1 MNSFDKKF
9 GLLHFI
15 GIGGI
20 GMSGIAEVLVNLGYE
35 VSGSDIVENQN
46 VLRLKRLGVN
56 IFKGHKKTNIEE
68 ASMVIVSSA
77 IDHNNEEVIEARKL
91 RIPIVKRAEMLAE
104 LMRFKKSISVAGTH
118 GKTTTTSLMATI
130 LEAAN
135 LDPTVINGGI
145 INSYKSNAKIGSS
158 NWMVV
163 EADESDGSFI
173 KLPSTNV
180 IITNI
185 DSEHLDFYGNFR
197 NLKEAFKQFINN
209 IPFYGIAVVCLD
221 NPTVQSIIS
230 EIEDKRIITYGIS
243 PQADYR
249 AQNIVNKD
257 GRTFFTLEVSP
268 KAHTPTKSIDGIT
281 SNIPGIHNVQNVL
294 AACAMA
300 IEMGIKPDVF
310 KKALENFEGVNRRFS
325 FLSSFKGVKIFDDY
339 GHHPVEI
346 RATLSAAREVS
357 KNKVVA
363 VVQPHRYSRL
373 KMLFPDFTTAF
384 NDADTVFITNI
395 YSAGETEDEGISD
408 EHLISALVASGHK
421 DVRKYKNL
429 DNLHEFLENNL
440 GEGDLI
446 IFLGAGD
453 ITQHARNFSDLL
465 KRGKNYAKI

>member
-395 YSAGETEDEGISD
+395 YSAGENEDEGISD

-429 DNLHEFLENNL
+429 DNLQEFLVNNL

>member
-20 GMSGIAEVLVNLGYE
+20 GMSGIAEVLVNLGYK

-46 VLRLKRLGVN
+46 VLRLKSLGIN
-56 IFKGHKKTNIEE
+56 IFKGHKKSNIEE
-68 ASMVIVSSA
+68 ASMVVVSSA
-77 IDHNNEEVIEARKL
+77 IDPNNEEVIEARKL
-91 RIPIVKRAEMLAE
+91 RLPIVKRAEMLAE

-145 INSYKSNAKIGSS
+145 INSYRSNAKIGSS
-158 NWMVV
+158 DWMVV

-185 DSEHLDFYGNFR
+185 DSEHLDYYGSFR

-209 IPFYGIAVVCLD
+209 IPFYGMAIVCLD

-249 AQNIVNKD
+249 AQNIVNRD
-257 GRTFFTLEVSP
+257 GRSFFTLEISP
-268 KAHTPTKSIDGIT
+268 KVYSPTKSINGIT

-300 IEMGIKPDVF
+300 VELGIKPIVF
-310 KKALENFEGVNRRFS
+310 KKALDSFEGVKRRFS
-325 FLSSFKGVKIFDDY
+325 FLSSYKGVKIFDDY

-357 KNKVVA
+357 KI
-363 VVQPHRYSRL
+363 R
-373 KMLFPDFTTAF
+373 
-384 NDADTVFITNI
+384 
-395 YSAGETEDEGISD
+395 
-408 EHLISALVASGHK
+408 
-421 DVRKYKNL
+421 
-429 DNLHEFLENNL
+429 
-440 GEGDLI
+440 
-446 IFLGAGD
+446 
-453 ITQHARNFSDLL
+453 
-465 KRGKNYAKI
+465 

>member
-20 GMSGIAEVLVNLGYE
+20 GMSGIAEVLINLGYK
-35 VSGSDIVENQN
+35 VSGSDLVENQN
-46 VLRLKRLGVN
+46 VLRLKSFGIN
-56 IFKGHKKTNIEE
+56 IFIGHKKSNIEE
-68 ASMVIVSSA
+68 ASMVVVSSA
-77 IDHNNEEVIEARKL
+77 IDSNNEEVVEARMR

-118 GKTTTTSLMATI
+118 GKTTTTSLMATV
-130 LEAAN
+130 LETAN
-135 LDPTVINGGI
+135 FDPTVINGGI
-145 INSYKSNAKIGSS
+145 INSYKSNAKLGSS
-158 NWMVV
+158 DWMVV

-173 KLPSTNV
+173 KLPSTNI

-185 DSEHLDFYGNFR
+185 DSEHLDHYGSFR
-197 NLKEAFKQFINN
+197 DLKEAFKQFINN
-209 IPFYGIAVVCLD
+209 IPFYGIAIVCLD

-249 AQNIVNKD
+249 AQDIKTKD
-257 GRTFFTLEVSP
+257 GRTFFTLEISP
-268 KAHTPTKSIDGIT
+268 KVHSPTKSINGII

-294 AACAMA
+294 AVCAMA
-300 IEMGIKPDVF
+300 TELGIKPEIF
-310 KKALENFEGVNRRFS
+310 KMALEGFQGVNRRFS
-325 FLSSFKGVKIFDDY
+325 LLSSFRGINIYDDY

-346 RATLSAAREVS
+346 RATLSAARQVS
-357 KNKVVA
+357 KNRVVA
-363 VVQPHRYSRL
+363 IVQPHRYSRI
-373 KMLFPDFTTAF
+373 KILFEDFTSAF

-395 YSAGETEDEGISD
+395 YSAGEKKDPEITET
-408 EHLISALVASGHK
+408 HLIASLVASGHK

-429 DNLHEFLENNL
+429 EDLRDFLENNL
-440 GEGDLI
+440 EEGDLV

-453 ITQHARNFSDLL
+453 ITHYARSFTKFLNES
-465 KRGKNYAKI
+465 NVNA

>member
-20 GMSGIAEVLVNLGYE
+20 GMSGIAEVLINLGYK
-35 VSGSDIVENQN
+35 VSGSDLVENQN
-46 VLRLKRLGVN
+46 VLRLKSLGIR
-56 IFKGHKKTNIEE
+56 IFIGHKKSNIEE
-68 ASMVIVSSA
+68 ASMVVVSSA
-77 IDHNNEEVIEARKL
+77 IDSNNEEVVEARMR

-130 LEAAN
+130 LETAN
-135 LDPTVINGGI
+135 FDPTVINGGI
-145 INSYKSNAKIGSS
+145 INSYKSNAKLGSS
-158 NWMVV
+158 DWMVV

-173 KLPSTNV
+173 KLPSTNI

-185 DSEHLDFYGNFR
+185 DSEHLDHYGSFR
-197 NLKEAFKQFINN
+197 DLKEAFKQFINN
-209 IPFYGIAVVCLD
+209 IPFYGIAIVCLD

-249 AQNIVNKD
+249 AQDIKTKD
-257 GRTFFTLEVSP
+257 GRTFFTLEISP
-268 KAHTPTKSIDGIT
+268 KVHSPTKSINGII

-294 AACAMA
+294 AVCAMA
-300 IEMGIKPDVF
+300 TELGIKPEIF
-310 KKALENFEGVNRRFS
+310 KMALEGFQGVNRRFS
-325 FLSSFKGVKIFDDY
+325 LLSSFRGINIYDDY

-346 RATLSAAREVS
+346 RATLSAARQVS
-357 KNKVVA
+357 KNRVVA
-363 VVQPHRYSRL
+363 IVQPHRYSRL
-373 KMLFPDFTTAF
+373 KILFEDFTSAF

-395 YSAGETEDEGISD
+395 YSAGEKKDPEITETQ
-408 EHLISALVASGHK
+408 LIASLVASGHK

-429 DNLHEFLENNL
+429 EDLRDFLEKNL
-440 GEGDLI
+440 EEGDLV

-453 ITQHARNFSDLL
+453 ITHHAKSFTKLL
-465 KRGKNYAKI
+465 NESSVNA

>member
-20 GMSGIAEVLVNLGYE
+20 GMSGIAEVLVNLGYK
-35 VSGSDIVENQN
+35 VSGSDLVENQN
-46 VLRLKRLGVN
+46 VSRLKNLGVN
-56 IFKGHKKTNIEE
+56 IFIGHKKNNVDE
-68 ASMVIVSSA
+68 AAMVVVSSA
-77 IDHNNEEVIEARKL
+77 INSNNEEILEAKRRRL
-91 RIPIVKRAEMLAE
+91 PIVKRAEMLAE

-118 GKTTTTSLMATI
+118 GKTTTTSLMAAI
-130 LEAAN
+130 LETAD

-158 NWMVV
+158 DWMVV

-173 KLPSTNV
+173 KLPTTNI

-185 DSEHLDFYGNFR
+185 DAEHLDYYGNFR
-197 NLKEAFKQFINN
+197 ALKEAFKQCINN
-209 IPFYGIAVVCLD
+209 IPFYGMAIVCLD
-221 NPTVQSIIS
+221 NPTIQSILS

-249 AQNIVNKD
+249 AQNIRSKD
-257 GRTFFTLEVSP
+257 GRTFFTLEISP
-268 KAHTPTKSIDGIT
+268 KVYSPTKNIDGLI

-294 AACAMA
+294 AVCAMA
-300 IEMGIKPDVF
+300 IEMGIKTEVV

-325 FLSSFKGVKIFDDY
+325 FLSSYRGIKIYDDY

-363 VVQPHRYSRL
+363 IVQPHRYSRL
-373 KMLFPDFTTAF
+373 KMLFADFTTAF
-384 NDADTVFITNI
+384 NDADTVFVTNI
-395 YSAGETEDEGISD
+395 YSAGEKEDKELTK
-408 EHLISALVASGHK
+408 EHLISALIAAGHK
-421 DVRKYKNL
+421 DVRKYEDLEQLKF
-429 DNLHEFLENNL
+429 FLEKKLN
-440 GEGDLI
+440 EGDI
-446 IFLGAGD
+446 VIFLGAGD
-453 ITQHARNFSDLL
+453 ITQYARKFSDLL
-465 KRGKNYAKI
+465 KIEVKDNE